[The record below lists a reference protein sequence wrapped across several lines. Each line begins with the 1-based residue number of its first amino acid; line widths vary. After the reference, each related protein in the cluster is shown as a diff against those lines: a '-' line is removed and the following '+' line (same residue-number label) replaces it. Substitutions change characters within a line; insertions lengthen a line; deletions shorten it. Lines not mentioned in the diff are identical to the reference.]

1 MGFYDL
7 SKAERQKIVF
17 KIEDDIMQAISKL
30 NKKGNNN
37 VFVPEV
43 ILHYASDSDTY
54 IRKNTY
60 MAVGRIYWADEGLRD
75 IILRILDIMLENPDE
90 KIRQSSVYAMG
101 EIGKQDADVILES
114 FEKALKDKHHSVR
127 NAVIG
132 TMKQMG
138 QKNPEPTFEFARLHL
153 HDTDPEIRREIIH
166 GIELRGRTHPEDVLP
181 LLKELQYEK
190 VRDVRNMIIHV
201 IGQISYKKGC
211 LEVVIDALKDWKNR
225 ELVRDALEEILDVH
239 RRYSFAAISPEDA
252 EDYIKEHFTENKINV
267 NKLLG

>member
-1 MGFYDL
+1 MSL
-7 SKAERQKIVF
+7 KLKKISCRLF
-17 KIEDDIMQAISKL
+17 QSLIKRGIIY
-30 NKKGNNN
+30 

-60 MAVGRIYWADEGLRD
+60 MAVGRIYWANEGLRE
-75 IILRILDIMLENPDE
+75 IILRILDIMLKNSDE
-90 KIRQSSVYAMG
+90 KIRQSSVYALG

-132 TMKQMG
+132 AMKQMG
-138 QKNPEPTFEFARLHL
+138 QKNPEPTFEFARIHL
-153 HDTDPEIRREIIH
+153 HDKDPEIRREIIH

-190 VRDVRNMIIHV
+190 VREVRNMIIHV

-211 LEVVIDALKDWKNR
+211 LEMVIDALKVGK
-225 ELVRDALEEILDVH
+225 
-239 RRYSFAAISPEDA
+239 
-252 EDYIKEHFTENKINV
+252 TEN
-267 NKLLG
+267 